1 MKQFIVY
8 SLYNTKHD
16 KIYIGQTDN
25 VEVRLEAH
33 KDKRFNKSYTARFD
47 GDWQL
52 IYKELVPN
60 RSLALKREKELKS
73 YKGREFIKKHI
84 NPR

>member
-8 SLYNTKHD
+8 SLYNKKHN

-25 VEVRLEAH
+25 LGIRLEAH

-47 GDWQL
+47 GDWEL
-52 IYKELVPN
+52 IYQEGVTSREP
-60 RSLALKREKELKS
+60 ALKREKELKS
-73 YKGREFIKKHI
+73 YKGREFIKKLI
-84 NPR
+84 IPR